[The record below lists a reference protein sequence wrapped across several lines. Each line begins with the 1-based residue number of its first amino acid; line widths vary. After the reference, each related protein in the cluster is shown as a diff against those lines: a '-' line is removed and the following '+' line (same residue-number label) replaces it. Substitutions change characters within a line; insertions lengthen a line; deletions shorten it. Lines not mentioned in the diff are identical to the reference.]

1 MRRLS
6 TILFTVL
13 TLAAA
18 AACTSSPTAPVN
30 STFTLAPGE
39 SQTVGTISVKLVG
52 VTEDTRCPIN
62 AMCIQV
68 GDAYVALEVSAPGT
82 RRELELQLLNP
93 TNRSTQLR
101 GYTIQVEEVTPYPY
115 TIEPP
120 RPRDY
125 RVTLSV
131 HKD

>member
-6 TILFTVL
+6 TILFTVM

-18 AACTSSPTAPVN
+18 AACSSSPTAPVN
-30 STFTLAPGE
+30 STFTLAPGQ
-39 SQTVGTISVKLVG
+39 SQVVGSITVKFVG

-93 TNRSTQLR
+93 TKRAAHNMSNSR
-101 GYTIQVEEVTPYPY
+101 
-115 TIEPP
+115 
-120 RPRDY
+120 RPRCPH
-125 RVTLSV
+125 RVRANLV
-131 HKD
+131 NQLLLRRAF

>member
-18 AACTSSPTAPVN
+18 AACSSSPTAPVN

-39 SQTVGTISVKLVG
+39 SQAVGSIAVKLVA

-93 TNRSTQLR
+93 TKRSTQFH
-101 GYTIQVEEVTPYPY
+101 GYHIQVEEVTPYPY
-115 TIEPP
+115 TVEPP

-125 RVTLSV
+125 RVTLRV
-131 HKD
+131 HRD